1 MPRIKIALP
10 EIFPFFT
17 QLTVRVTDLNYGG
30 HLGNDALLSLIH
42 EARMQFLR
50 HHGLSEL
57 EFAGV
62 GLIMSDVG
70 IEFKA
75 EAFFGDIITAFV
87 AAGDFSRVGF
97 DLYYKLV
104 KGEAQTP
111 VAFAKTGMVCYDYTA
126 KKVAIVPE
134 QAAQKLIGQLS

>member
-1 MPRIKIALP
+1 MPRIKITLP
-10 EIFPFFT
+10 DTFPFST
-17 QLTVRVTDLNYGG
+17 TLTVRITDLNYGG
-30 HLGNDALLSLIH
+30 HLGNDAVLSLIH

-50 HHGLSEL
+50 YHGLSEL

-75 EAFFGDIITAFV
+75 EAFFADTITAFV

-97 DLYYKLV
+97 DLYYKLI
-104 KGEAQTP
+104 KDEAQTP
-111 VAFAKTGMVCYDYTA
+111 VAFAKTGMVCYDYAA
-126 KKVAIVPE
+126 KKVIPVPE
-134 QAAQKLIGQLS
+134 EAVAKLKR

>member
-1 MPRIKIALP
+1 MPRIKISLP
-10 EIFPFFT
+10 ESFSFST
-17 QLTVRVTDLNYGG
+17 TLTVRITDLNYGG
-30 HLGNDALLSLIH
+30 HLGNDAVLSLIH
-42 EARMQFLR
+42 EARMQFLK

-75 EAFFGDIITAFV
+75 EAFFSDVITAFV

-104 KGEAQTP
+104 KGETQTA

-126 KKVAIVPE
+126 RKVAPVPE
-134 QAAQKLIGQLS
+134 QATAVLSQ